1 MVAWPES
8 AVDLAAAGECAVAG
22 GPAVTAAFAD
32 ATQLTWF
39 TQDGVT
45 YSLLARPLLPGEQ
58 GC

>member
-1 MVAWPES
+1 MARP
-8 AVDLAAAGECAVAG
+8 AVDLAAAAECAVAG

-45 YSLLARPLLPGEQ
+45 YSLLVRPLLPGEQ